1 VKHGLD
7 LAVIGVALS
16 LVSIVLMAAP
26 GTGLHGRKGGKK
38 YRMKAT
44 VGVGGRCYPAEAA
57 KDTARDAAVL
67 EDKGPLEKRRDDDGP
82 GKKAAKKVL
91 E

>member
-1 VKHGLD
+1 
-7 LAVIGVALS
+7 
-16 LVSIVLMAAP
+16 
-26 GTGLHGRKGGKK
+26 
-38 YRMKAT
+38 MKAT